1 MAKKKRPSPTR
12 RAPAPDVA
20 APATGNAARRARK
33 DQKRREEEEAQ
44 RRRVRRASM
53 RRAIAIM
60 VAGAMGFAAIWF
72 IQRAPSPQPLS
83 AEAAAAA
90 AAAGCS
96 AVRTPVTGEPVRT
109 HLPEGQSTVYPE
121 RPATSGAHSDT
132 PLPADPRVLDAPV
145 DETQAVHSLEHAAVI
160 LDYRAD
166 GANALP
172 ADVVDA
178 LVGVTGASGA
188 TYLIPYPDLPA
199 GTALALT
206 AWNKVMTCPGAIT
219 AAQATTIA
227 QGFVDAYEC
236 TSNAPEARAQGN
248 GC

>member
-1 MAKKKRPSPTR
+1 
-12 RAPAPDVA
+12 
-20 APATGNAARRARK
+20 
-33 DQKRREEEEAQ
+33 
-44 RRRVRRASM
+44 
-53 RRAIAIM
+53 M
-60 VAGAMGFAAIWF
+60 VAGAVGFAAIWF

-109 HLPEGQSTVYPE
+109 HLPAGQSTAYPE

-132 PLPADPRVLDAPV
+132 PLPASPRVLDAPV

-160 LDYRAD
+160 LDYRID
-166 GANALP
+166 GADALP
-172 ADVVDA
+172 TGVVDA
-178 LVGVTGASGA
+178 LAGVAGASGA

-199 GTALALT
+199 RTSLALT
-206 AWNKVMTCPGAIT
+206 AWNKVMTCPGSIT
-219 AAQATTIA
+219 ADQATTIA
-227 QGFVDAYEC
+227 RGFTDAYGC
-236 TSNAPEARAQGN
+236 TSNAPEPKAQGN